1 MKRLIIRIS
10 FSALL
15 IALLGGG
22 WLYYFITQNM
32 DNSVNLAK
40 PNQESVVWTI
50 AKGSSLGQVN
60 RELSAKNIIAN
71 PRLVSAY
78 AVIFDQTE
86 IQAGDYWIAVSS
98 TVIQ

>member
-22 WLYYFITQNM
+22 WLYYFITQHM
-32 DNSVNLAK
+32 DNPVNLAR

-60 RELSAKNIIAN
+60 RQLSAQNIITN
-71 PRLVSAY
+71 PRVVSAY
-78 AVIFDQTE
+78 AVIFDKPE
-86 IQAGDYWIAVSS
+86 IQAGDYWI
-98 TVIQ
+98 TVEDTAR